1 VWRVALS
8 LSNTE
13 ARPSGTFQTGSF
25 IAKIEMAV
33 GCRDVDRE
41 EVGVK
46 CGCMQGCCEGARPGV
61 RSWRSMVQVAI
72 STKTNKISAAAW
84 ALPHANLKFCS
95 SAPREGVS
103 LQLS

>member
-1 VWRVALS
+1 MRVSMEWVEWMWRVALS

-13 ARPSGTFQTGSF
+13 ARPSGTFRTGSL

-33 GCRDVDRE
+33 GCRDVGGE

-46 CGCMQGCCEGARPGV
+46 SGCMQGCCEGARPGV

-72 STKTNKISAAAW
+72 STKTNKIGAAARQ
-84 ALPHANLKFCS
+84 S
-95 SAPREGVS
+95 
-103 LQLS
+103 